1 MMMLLL
7 VSAAALLVNL
17 AAASPPHRK
26 LEDNLNS
33 IIDLAEKYNE
43 TLVKEFFVEDVSH
56 LVEAGCQDNFFC
68 KVYDV
73 LHKHEHFGKRKEGK
87 EEKELVRNLKIFLDG
102 SNSNCTELLKEVT
115 SKGES
120 RPIPALVENLT
131 ACIRQRNLTRAK
143 KIPTAAP

>member
-7 VSAAALLVNL
+7 VSAVALLVNL
-17 AAASPPHRK
+17 AAANPTHRK

-56 LVEAGCQDNFFC
+56 LVEVGCQDKFFC
-68 KVYDV
+68 KVHDV
-73 LHKHEHFGKRKEGK
+73 LHKHEHFGKRKE
-87 EEKELVRNLKIFLDG
+87 EWELVRNLKIFLDG

-120 RPIPALVENLT
+120 RPIPALVDNLT